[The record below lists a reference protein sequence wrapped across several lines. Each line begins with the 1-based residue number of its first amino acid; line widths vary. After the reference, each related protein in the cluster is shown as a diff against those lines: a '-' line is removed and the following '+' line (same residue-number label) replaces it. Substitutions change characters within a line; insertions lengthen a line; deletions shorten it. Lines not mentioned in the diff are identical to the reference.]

1 MQNEKLVIYAL
12 SFIGGSVP
20 NRAECRRLVE
30 QTLRGH
36 LPASKKPKLV
46 FDSYGKPTLENFERI
61 AFSYAHSRTQLVI
74 ALHLS
79 ARAVGVD
86 TESIG
91 RVADLRELKEAAFS
105 LSEIKN
111 LPDSEYVMA
120 WCRKEAAVKRL
131 GTGFRDAD
139 PSDFSV
145 KTNHKS
151 YKLYLGDRKIHD
163 GYFFNVV
170 LGDDVIVVCTD
181 KPTEDFSL
189 YRHTLKDIQ
198 AKE

>member
-1 MQNEKLVIYAL
+1 VQDKKLAIYVL
-12 SFIGGSVP
+12 SFIGGSIP

-36 LPASKKPKLV
+36 LPAVKKPKLV
-46 FDSYGKPTLENFERI
+46 FDSYGKPALENFERI

-74 ALHLS
+74 ALHSS
-79 ARAVGVD
+79 ARAVGID
-86 TESIG
+86 TESID
-91 RVADLRELKEAAFS
+91 RVADLCELKEAAFS
-105 LSEIKN
+105 PSEIKN

-131 GTGFRDAD
+131 GKGFRDAD

-163 GYFFNVV
+163 GYFFNIV